1 VIEQTSFVPLARR
14 EGSVVMSLSEA
25 CVRVQG
31 VSKEFAGA
39 SLLTRVL
46 TLGRDSRRQARALH
60 DVSLDIGAGE
70 IVGVLGPHGSGK
82 STLLRCI
89 AGLVRPTSGVV
100 TVAGRTPWGLAT
112 DIRGRI
118 GWMPGLD
125 AGFHNRLTGRE
136 NLELY
141 AELHG
146 RSDVAIATTVTEAMQ
161 EVALMAHADRA
172 YALYTPGMR
181 ARLALAR
188 ALLGR
193 PSVLLLDELSPS
205 LEPIVRDALHT
216 SITRLAREQGVAVVM
231 STSDLTEAQYICDR
245 LVVLDEGRVVAEGA
259 YMDVEARAEAL
270 FRRDSTVELSGV
282 G

>member
-1 VIEQTSFVPLARR
+1 
-14 EGSVVMSLSEA
+14 M
-25 CVRVQG
+25 
-31 VSKEFAGA
+31 SKEFAGA
-39 SLLTRVL
+39 SLVTRLL
-46 TLGRDSRRQARALH
+46 TLGRDSRRAARALH
-60 DVSLDIGAGE
+60 DVSLTADSGE

-89 AGLVRPTSGVV
+89 AGLVRPSSGMV
-100 TVAGRTPWGLAT
+100 TVAGHTPWGLAT

-136 NLELY
+136 NLAFY

-146 RSDVAIATTVTEAMQ
+146 FSQKTLSGRVVEVMQ
-161 EVALMAHADRA
+161 EVSLMAHVDRN

-181 ARLALAR
+181 ARLSLAR

-193 PSVLLLDELSPS
+193 PSVLLIDELSPS

-245 LVVLDEGRVVAEGA
+245 LLVLDEGQVVARGA
-259 YMDVEARAEAL
+259 YMAVEARAEAL